1 MGVPGARGFL
11 LLRRGGGVWG
21 IANEA
26 VDGLSRDGTEYRIAV
41 GAETMAADEIVG
53 VVETL
58 RVWPAALALRLFW
71 PEAAAGMA
79 VHGGLPVV
87 MVDPSRLPAILRC
100 RRADRADDP
109 ADDPADDRA
118 DDQAGEGEE
127 G

>member
-11 LLRRGGGVWG
+11 LMRRAGGVWG

-26 VDGLSRDGTEYRIAV
+26 VDGLSREGGEYRVAV
-41 GAETMAADEIVG
+41 GAETLAVDEIVG

-58 RVWPAALALRLFW
+58 RVRPAAPALRWFW

-79 VHGGLPVV
+79 VHGGLPLIV
-87 MVDPSRLPAILRC
+87 VDPLKVPAALRC
-100 RRADRADDP
+100 ERLD
-109 ADDPADDRA
+109 
-118 DDQAGEGEE
+118 EGEE